1 MSKGDMTLTVYK
13 TESELETLKLGEMLA
28 KNAYAGEII
37 TLDGDLGSGKTVF
50 AKGFARGL
58 GIDEPITSPTF
69 TIVREYESGRL
80 PLYHFDVYRIDSPD
94 EMYEVGF
101 DDYLFGNG
109 VCIIEWA
116 ENIREILPENIV
128 RISIKR
134 SDTENFDARII
145 ELENP
150 AGEQ

>member
-1 MSKGDMTLTVYK
+1 MTVYK

>member
-1 MSKGDMTLTVYK
+1 MTLTVYK
-13 TESELETLKLGEMLA
+13 TESELETLKLGEKLA